1 MSVSVS
7 DKTIRIP
14 NPLVSDKTIRIPKVI
29 YQTWKKKGAD
39 LHPVLQSVQQR
50 IMQLNPEYE
59 YRFFDDD
66 DIMRFVQQEY
76 DDRVYRAFCM
86 LNVGAARADF
96 WRYLVLYRWGGV
108 YLDMDSTLLR
118 PLRELIR
125 VGDRCIISR
134 EGNPDVFLQW
144 MLVFEPGHP
153 ILKTCIDLCVQNIEG
168 RFDLDVFS
176 LTGPGVFTNAVLQF
190 LWHESRWE
198 NERTSSQIYGA
209 LDDEISCEYV
219 RFFGVDFGDFAS
231 FKHPYTF
238 YLYEGSG
245 NMHWREDIAPL
256 LHDSFDSFDSFDSST
271 STSLQKPC
279 VYFSQLGI
287 HGRLGN
293 VLFQYAAMKSV
304 AHRIGGRVVFPT
316 GIADRVHHGQTCL
329 LTRAFV
335 LNGSE
340 LESECDGASSVRI
353 VEENCDGGFYDAD
366 FFNKIDGHGHDV
378 NVNVNDGGVNIYGQ
392 FESELYF
399 ANVREEVQQG
409 LRLKPY
415 YCDYARGVLEKIR
428 NGDDDRMIVGVH
440 IRRGDD
446 VTINQ
451 AYHTSYEYNM
461 EFLKKAIARLLVD
474 LQHTNI
480 YFLMFSGGSREHGNE
495 NGEDIE
501 WCKRLMHGPNV
512 VYSEGRDT
520 IHDFAVMS
528 HCDHLILNSSSSIG
542 WWAGYL
548 HTAEKPKKNVIVAPP
563 LNKSRSTY
571 WPDCFTILD

>member
-1 MSVSVS
+1 MN
-7 DKTIRIP
+7 RIP
-14 NPLVSDKTIRIPKVI
+14 NTLVSDQNIRIPKVI
-29 YQTWKKKGAD
+29 YQTWKKKGSD
-39 LHPVLQSVQQR
+39 LHPVLQSVQHQ
-50 IMQLNPEYE
+50 ILQLNPEYE

-76 DDRVYRAFCM
+76 DDRVYRAFCR
-86 LNVGAARADF
+86 LRVGAARADF

-125 VGDRCIISR
+125 DGDRCIISR
-134 EGNPDVFLQW
+134 EGNPNVFLQW
-144 MLVFEPGHP
+144 MLVFESGHP

-168 RFDLDVFS
+168 RFDGDVFS

-190 LWHESRWE
+190 LEGFLRERGWE
-198 NERTSSQIYGA
+198 NNKCTVSQIYGA
-209 LDDEISCEYV
+209 LDDAISSEYV

-238 YLYEGSG
+238 YLYEGGG
-245 NMHWREDIAPL
+245 NVHWREDRGEL
-256 LHDSFDSFDSFDSST
+256 LHSF
-271 STSLQKPC
+271 QKPC

-340 LESECDGASSVRI
+340 SESDGASSVRM

-366 FFNKIDGHGHDV
+366 FFNKIDAHCMNGV
-378 NVNVNDGGVNIYGQ
+378 NVNHGVNIYGQ

-415 YCDYARGVLEKIR
+415 YRDYARGVLDKIR
-428 NGDDDRMIVGVH
+428 NGDDDRIIVGVH

-451 AYHTSYEYNM
+451 AYHTSYGYNM
-461 EFLKKAIARLLVD
+461 EFLRNAIARLLAD

-480 YFLMFSGGSREHGNE
+480 CFLIFSGGSREPGNE

-501 WCKRLMHGPNV
+501 WCKQLIYGPNV

-548 HTAEKPKKNVIVAPP
+548 NKERFDKDKERSKKIVIVGQP